1 MYISKEICIS
11 RKMTTRANPL
21 YFAQT
26 KLFEQNHWIKK
37 ETDIYF
43 GS

>member
-11 RKMTTRANPL
+11 QKMTTRANPL

-26 KLFEQNHWIKK
+26 KLFEQN
-37 ETDIYF
+37 Y
-43 GS
+43 